1 MKLPVLL
8 KLALIGAALLLFFSF
23 AASAALSI
31 RDLDSNWTNG
41 NEAVYDNMRDITWL
55 ADAVMTR
62 SSGATS
68 KTRTF
73 HLNFL

>member
-23 AASAALSI
+23 AASAALFI

-41 NEAVYDNMRDITWL
+41 HEAVYDNVLDTNWL
-55 ADAVMTR
+55 TDAVMTR
-62 SSGATS
+62 SSGAIS